1 MSVSS
6 DGKMSAKERRRRRIL
21 MSNSD
26 EEDGTPSKI
35 GGLILSETT
44 AFTNLSETEY
54 STNVSENVKQTHILK
69 ESQLLKEGSTKD
81 VHFITSDKNAKEMVS
96 YKSESQNYSSRSTSE
111 ELPVNYHNTREF
123 QSVKDEESESNKE
136 VLTYHSFASEPE
148 TISVSMETSGV
159 QDLLRP
165 DEDLITDNAG
175 VASKRMRLTNNAKSS
190 VGASKNEIRYIEG
203 YEEVKRFNREVSDTV
218 EVKGFADI
226 KRSRPALQQ
235 TLSDQHHHYLETRTS
250 YNNSPQQKET
260 NEQDMFNKPVRHV
273 EEISSATELHM
284 VNSEVSYDMQE
295 NDSLNILYH
304 QTTQRDAGGEPAET
318 LAEIIVHDINEEEE
332 RQSESK
338 MQTPSHVTVKRK
350 VKFSPHHP
358 EINSQNR
365 KLVETNQTPSE
376 TVVFATEN
384 TNKSENSED
393 SIPLRIKRRK
403 VDNNPV
409 FENISATKR
418 EVLESSILHDQA
430 IENLFGTQNKYTGNS
445 PLRHSNHTPVHAT
458 KTKPKQTTK
467 KYRVHCYLELSPVPY
482 SGTLRKWKSEPIL
495 NITRKRENLE
505 KKPVQKQSSLSIQL
519 RKATSHRPLAPAYAL
534 NDLPFETIIRN
545 EVNFKLKKKRRKSY
559 PPPTLKKSV
568 RDIEVHHIMG
578 HEVEKSQEID
588 IPKIKRKTVELVESS
603 ETAFYVDE
611 VDNKDTSKR
620 DFIED
625 HIITSNGMDT
635 LTSPLK
641 RRNVSVIFILL

>member
-1 MSVSS
+1 MSASS
-6 DGKMSAKERRRRRIL
+6 DGEMSSKERRRRRIL
-21 MSNSD
+21 MNNSD

-44 AFTNLSETEY
+44 AFTNLN

-81 VHFITSDKNAKEMVS
+81 VHFITSDKNAKEIVS
-96 YKSESQNYSSRSTSE
+96 CKSESQNYSSHFISE
-111 ELPVNYHNTREF
+111 ELPVNYLNTRQF

-136 VLTYHSFASEPE
+136 VLTYHSFASKLE
-148 TISVSMETSGV
+148 TVSVSMETSGV

-175 VASKRMRLTNNAKSS
+175 VASRRVRLTNNTKSS
-190 VGASKNEIRYIEG
+190 VGASKNEIYIESS
-203 YEEVKRFNREVSDTV
+203 EEVKSFDREVSDTA

-226 KRSRPALQQ
+226 KRPRPALQQ

-250 YNNSPQQKET
+250 YDNSSQQKEET
-260 NEQDMFNKPVRHV
+260 NEQDMFHKPVRHV

-284 VNSEVSYDMQE
+284 VNSEVSNDMQE
-295 NDSLNILYH
+295 KDSLNILYH
-304 QTTQRDAGGEPAET
+304 QTTQRDASGEPAET

-332 RQSESK
+332 RKSESK
-338 MQTPSHVTVKRK
+338 SQTPSHVTVKRK
-350 VKFSPHHP
+350 VKFSPHHL
-358 EINSQNR
+358 EINSKNR
-365 KLVETNQTPSE
+365 KLVETNQRPSR
-376 TVVFATEN
+376 TAVFAMEN
-384 TNKSENSED
+384 TNESENSED
-393 SIPLRIKRRK
+393 SIPLRIKRHK
-403 VDNNPV
+403 IDSNPV

-430 IENLFGTQNKYTGNS
+430 IENLFDTQDKYTGNS
-445 PLRHSNHTPVHAT
+445 PLRLSKHTPVHAT

-482 SGTLRKWKSEPIL
+482 SGILRKWKSEPIL
-495 NITRKRENLE
+495 NVTRKRENLE

-568 RDIEVHHIMG
+568 RDIEVDRIMG
-578 HEVEKSQEID
+578 HEVEMPQEID
-588 IPKIKRKTVELVESS
+588 IPKIKRKTVELIESS
-603 ETAFYVDE
+603 ETAFYADE
-611 VDNKDTSKR
+611 IDNKDTSKR